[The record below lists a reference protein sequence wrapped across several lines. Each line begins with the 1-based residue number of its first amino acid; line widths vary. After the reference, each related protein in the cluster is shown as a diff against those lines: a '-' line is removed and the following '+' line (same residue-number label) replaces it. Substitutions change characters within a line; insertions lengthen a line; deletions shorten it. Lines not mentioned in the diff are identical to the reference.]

1 MNRDF
6 SKIIIN
12 CSSANMSLKDFRSCI
27 AVYNE
32 QTFGGLVVDASLLDE
47 ADSAKKKKN
56 YKMYCSCNFPFTGF
70 TSDMVINSMVY
81 LKTLRTKSNLSG
93 FFTSVPKIHVQ
104 SNNWKAVRSFV
115 AEINEVVYEDIYL
128 SIEPTWC
135 NNPEDLAKMFSILSG
150 YEKIHP
156 MVSIKGSILDKFEK
170 NINLISELFKSSTV
184 SNINVFLPPSADIE
198 VVIKCIDLELGYVI
212 ISPSTA
218 LEISREI

>member
-1 MNRDF
+1 
-6 SKIIIN
+6 
-12 CSSANMSLKDFRSCI
+12 
-27 AVYNE
+27 
-32 QTFGGLVVDASLLDE
+32 
-47 ADSAKKKKN
+47 
-56 YKMYCSCNFPFTGF
+56 
-70 TSDMVINSMVY
+70 
-81 LKTLRTKSNLSG
+81 KSNLSG

-184 SNINVFLPPSADIE
+184 SNINVFLPPSTDIE